1 MIHFEFGPQKIV
13 AGFPKQKYIL
23 FMQTF
28 LLVVERNNGWLSQF
42 VQRPWMWT
50 AYTGSCGRFEGRT

>member
-1 MIHFEFGPQKIV
+1 MIHFEFGPEKIV

-42 VQRPWMWT
+42 VQ
-50 AYTGSCGRFEGRT
+50 